1 MAVRPKRASPLS
13 TRPFYLPRVAAKELL
28 EAAKGL
34 TSEAA
39 AVSVFTDGGAPAAT
53 VEALLPQLAAA
64 IGQEVEMRGPVVAVL
79 SALPQGE
86 VRQAVGALGNGLAWA
101 RVKDSSSKDYRTLPL
116 RAEVDEEEAGFLA
129 RSQPSYEGVA
139 HPLPALPFAYDAYA
153 VQAAF
158 SALLREP
165 AVLITSRR
173 LVTWDGSAECW
184 SPIHVVPGTPALVS
198 VADGIDALKL
208 SAGVLRP

>member
-13 TRPFYLPRVAAKELL
+13 TRPVYLPRVAAKELL

-34 TSEAA
+34 KSEAA
-39 AVSVFTDGGAPAAT
+39 VVPAFTDGDVPAAT
-53 VEALLPQLAAA
+53 VETLLPQLAAA

-86 VRQAVGALGNGLAWA
+86 VRQAVSALGNALAWA
-101 RVKDSSSKDYRTLPL
+101 RVKDSSRKDYRTLPL
-116 RAEVDEEEAGFLA
+116 RAEVDEEEARFLA

-139 HPLPALPFAYDAYA
+139 HPIPALPFPYDAYA

-173 LVTWDGSAECW
+173 LVTWDDSAGRW
-184 SPIHVVPGTPALVS
+184 SPIPVVPDAPALVS
-198 VADGIDALKL
+198 IADGVDATKL
-208 SAGVLRP
+208 SAGALRL